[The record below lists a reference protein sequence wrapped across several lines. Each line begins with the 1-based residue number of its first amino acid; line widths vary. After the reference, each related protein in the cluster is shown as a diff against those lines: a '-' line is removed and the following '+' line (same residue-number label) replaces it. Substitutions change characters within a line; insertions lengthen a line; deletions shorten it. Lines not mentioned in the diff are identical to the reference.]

1 MLFIICL
8 KNVRRLRA
16 SDAAVVL
23 YSITDRSSFHSARE
37 ALEAMA
43 AAGEEGDEEG
53 GDGGGGGPI
62 EAPVL
67 LLGNKVDLSHLRK
80 VSGVH

>member
-1 MLFIICL
+1 MCKN
-8 KNVRRLRA
+8 KNVHRLRA

-53 GDGGGGGPI
+53 EDGGGPI

>member
-43 AAGEEGDEEG
+43 AAGEEGEEEG
-53 GDGGGGGPI
+53 EDGGGPI